1 MSISGNSVYVTRV
14 GGGDG
19 GSPFSMPSTN
29 FPPYCLCPL
38 VLPHNVRLC
47 YMKESVTLRQCALL
61 NPPVANA
68 RSQQLCATGTVG
80 IAAVGLALGHQKP
93 ATDHRPV
100 SGKRKAPARF
110 TFDQQRSTPMPS
122 NTTSPMAQ
130 PASAPTSRLRKRTSF
145 GRPLSSSSRLS
156 LGNFTAPSIS
166 DVKAGGDSGVPGNPV
181 APDTRT
187 SFSHEPFD
195 FEFNGNSTIRS
206 SWFRRKS
213 TMSMSKDDSPFSTPP
228 PGSPSVSFS
237 NGSTAP
243 ILPSSTNFNSST
255 LPRNKL
261 VKRST
266 SHRALQGSS
275 GMHSSLRRP
284 ATSHQRSATLQQ
296 QHLSEDDRL
305 SNNRSIFHPPSPLN
319 DLREDQQ
326 ADNDPPHLWHSFF
339 KPQAIKLIK
348 EGSSRKR
355 TAAGGI
361 SRTETLRGIVPEAD
375 QHPTLMLAT
384 SIAPRSSADAA
395 NGRASHRQESHR
407 LSTPVGFDT
416 SIPFSTGQVQ
426 TEIYADPEPIPR
438 KSFSFGGLFSS
449 PSPST
454 WKMPR
459 SGSLTRNNTPSG
471 TSSGRRIASAPYST
485 RPRLNGPSQ
494 GEPST
499 RSYEKT
505 GYVGPDHR
513 DVLPTEKNAFS
524 MKSKVPSS
532 PLPPLNRLSAFDI
545 DLPDTATSYPASP
558 QKSEQIPASPRSST
572 PPSPSA
578 SSPLGPL
585 AFNTFRNKAHRPSGA
600 PSDHASTLLGSDN
613 ENSRFLSGDEDDG
626 RSETVYDSTRTGA
639 TGSSHSGVRR
649 PPIDT
654 VFDGSPPSEISKHK
668 LLALQDLMSH
678 DSFSEPPIQRADILE
693 EEESVPTPG
702 RHAAPC
708 KEESLPLPVLSH
720 NRSLSPS
727 LPSSPPELPQCRTPS
742 KHDETDLQ
750 DIADD
755 EVWSFDDMEG
765 DIDSIKGTSASA
777 TDDDA
782 HLTQK
787 GLSTPDLPH
796 KSSTSAADRSK
807 PNIFDWSEHPSSEQ
821 DSLGGTSPRPKT
833 VHGQHGKELRG
844 SRLSGR
850 RGPSPLHLRS
860 QSVPVPSDGNGHR
873 SNGHTAK
880 LESWVLK
887 KGVSEDWDND
897 FDFDE
902 SPRPAKQA
910 SVSHDH
916 PRTSSSTGMLV
927 PRSILERQA
936 SVHGQF
942 GQVKELTLLVEELK
956 RLQQQASAQGIMEGQ
971 SVELW
976 KEAEGIINLAT
987 VDDEDQEFLPPRSP
1001 RSPSFDFDAFD
1012 EDSPAGQ
1019 SRRKSGISSSRGD
1032 RSSGAETASSPQ
1044 TPNQTPSQPSP
1055 EKPNLETPPPKS
1067 RPRKE
1072 SAAKAKSVLENIHQ
1086 QRSRHESA
1094 MLEQS
1099 SQKKLPFDT
1108 TSLRDLVTRA
1118 GVVTRALKEIV
1129 RRAENG
1135 PATTQ
1140 TKFTTPPDPH
1150 YTQIFQQPPSSPS
1163 LNKSPRITRSPK
1175 SGSFIGGNITG
1186 NDHDLNGHMK
1196 VMTVV

>member
-1 MSISGNSVYVTRV
+1 MEAVPSVCPPPVSLHAVCLHSCCRTKIRHSYMNEPVTQ
-14 GGGDG
+14 
-19 GSPFSMPSTN
+19 
-29 FPPYCLCPL
+29 C
-38 VLPHNVRLC
+38 
-47 YMKESVTLRQCALL
+47 QCALL

-93 ATDHRPV
+93 ATDHRPG
-100 SGKRKAPARF
+100 SGKRKAPSRF
-110 TFDQQRSTPMPS
+110 TFDQQSSNPMSPP
-122 NTTSPMAQ
+122 TTSSMAQ
-130 PASAPTSRLRKRTSF
+130 PASAPNSRLRKRNSF

-156 LGNFTAPSIS
+156 FGNFTAPSIPDS
-166 DVKAGGDSGVPGNPV
+166 KAEDDSGVVGNSV

-213 TMSMSKDDSPFSTPP
+213 TMSMSNESPFSTPP
-228 PGSPSVSFS
+228 PGSPSISFS

-266 SHRALQGSS
+266 SQRALQGSS

-296 QHLSEDDRL
+296 QHQSEDERPP
-305 SNNRSIFHPPSPLN
+305 NNRSILHPPSPLN

-326 ADNDPPHLWHSFF
+326 VDDDPPHVWQSFF
-339 KPQAIKLIK
+339 KPQAFKLVK
-348 EGSSRKR
+348 DGSSRKR
-355 TAAGGI
+355 AAAGGI
-361 SRTETLRGIVPEAD
+361 SRVDTLKTVLPEVD

-384 SIAPRSSADAA
+384 SIAPRSLADTA

-426 TEIYADPEPIPR
+426 TEIYADPEPTPR

-454 WKMPR
+454 WKPR
-459 SGSLTRNNTPSG
+459 SGSLKKNKTPLG
-471 TSSGRRIASAPYST
+471 TSNGRRIASAPHST
-485 RPRLNGPSQ
+485 TPGYNRPSQ
-494 GEPST
+494 GEPSS
-499 RSYEKT
+499 RSHQTT
-505 GYVGPDHR
+505 GHDRPDQK
-513 DVLPTEKNAFS
+513 DTFATERKAFGTES
-524 MKSKVPSS
+524 RVPSS

-545 DLPDTATSYPASP
+545 DLPGSAPSYFASP
-558 QKSEQIPASPRSST
+558 QAEHVPTSPRSST
-572 PPSPSA
+572 PPSPST

-600 PSDHASTLLGSDN
+600 PSDHASTLFGSDN

-626 RSETVYDSTRTGA
+626 RSDTVYDSTRTGA

-654 VFDGSPPSEISKHK
+654 VFDGSPHSDISKHK
-668 LLALQDLMSH
+668 LLALQDLMSR
-678 DSFSEPPIQRADILE
+678 DSFSESPIQRADILE
-693 EEESVPTPG
+693 EEENVPTPG
-702 RHAAPC
+702 RHAVPC
-708 KEESLPLPVLSH
+708 KEESLPTPVYPDSH
-720 NRSLSPS
+720 SRSLSPS
-727 LPSSPPELPQCRTPS
+727 LPSSPPGLLQSHTFSNHDKIDPQ
-742 KHDETDLQ
+742 E
-750 DIADD
+750 IADD

-765 DIDSIKGTSASA
+765 EIDLIKGTSTSA
-777 TDDDA
+777 TDGDA
-782 HLTQK
+782 YSTQE
-787 GLSTPDLPH
+787 GLSTPNLPY
-796 KSSTSAADRSK
+796 KSSDNAADFPK

-821 DSLGGTSPRPKT
+821 DTLGDTSLRPKT
-833 VHGQHGKELRG
+833 VHGQHGKDLRG
-844 SRLSGR
+844 SRPSGR

-910 SVSHDH
+910 SVSHDYT
-916 PRTSSSTGMLV
+916 RSSNSTGMLV

-956 RLQQQASAQGIMEGQ
+956 RLQKQAIAQGIIEGQ
-971 SVELW
+971 SSELW

-1044 TPNQTPSQPSP
+1044 TPNQTPLRPSL
-1055 EKPNLETPPPKS
+1055 EKPNIETPPPKS

-1086 QRSRHESA
+1086 QRSRYELA
-1094 MLEQS
+1094 ALEQS

-1135 PATTQ
+1135 PVTPQ
-1140 TKFTTPPDPH
+1140 TKSTTPPDPH
-1150 YTQIFQQPPSSPS
+1150 YTRIFQQPPSSPS
-1163 LNKSPRITRSPK
+1163 LKKSPRVTQSPK
-1175 SGSFIGGNITG
+1175 SGSYISSNITG
-1186 NDHDLNGHMK
+1186 NENDLNGHVK

>member
-1 MSISGNSVYVTRV
+1 MCAAAQDRTLLPERIRHSL
-14 GGGDG
+14 
-19 GSPFSMPSTN
+19 SMRST
-29 FPPYCLCPL
+29 
-38 VLPHNVRLC
+38 
-47 YMKESVTLRQCALL
+47 

-68 RSQQLCATGTVG
+68 HSQQLCATGTVG
-80 IAAVGLALGHQKP
+80 IAAVGLALGHRKP
-93 ATDHRPV
+93 ATDHRPG
-100 SGKRKAPARF
+100 SGKRKAPSRF
-110 TFDQQRSTPMPS
+110 TFDQQSSTPMPS
-122 NTTSPMAQ
+122 PPTSSMAQ
-130 PASAPTSRLRKRTSF
+130 PASAPTSRLRKRNSF

-156 LGNFTAPSIS
+156 FANFTAPSIPDS
-166 DVKAGGDSGVPGNPV
+166 KAEGDAGVAGNPV

-187 SFSHEPFD
+187 SFNHEPFD

-213 TMSMSKDDSPFSTPP
+213 TMSTSNESPVSTPP
-228 PGSPSVSFS
+228 PGSPSISFS

-243 ILPSSTNFNSST
+243 ILSSSTNFNSST

-266 SHRALQGSS
+266 SQRALQGSS

-296 QHLSEDDRL
+296 QRLSEDEGS

-326 ADNDPPHLWHSFF
+326 VDNDPPHIWQSFF
-339 KPQAIKLIK
+339 KPQALKLVK
-348 EGSSRKR
+348 DGSSRKR
-355 TAAGGI
+355 AATGGI
-361 SRTETLRGIVPEAD
+361 SRIDSLRAIVPEAD
-375 QHPTLMLAT
+375 QLPTLMLAT
-384 SIAPRSSADAA
+384 SIAPHSSADVA
-395 NGRASHRQESHR
+395 NGRASQRHESHR

-426 TEIYADPEPIPR
+426 TKIYADPEPIPR
-438 KSFSFGGLFSS
+438 KSFSFGGLFPS

-454 WKMPR
+454 WKPR
-459 SGSLTRNNTPSG
+459 SSSLKRNKTPSG
-471 TSSGRRIASAPYST
+471 NASGRRIASAPHST
-485 RPRLNGPSQ
+485 TPGYNRPSQ
-494 GEPST
+494 GKPPST
-499 RSYEKT
+499 SYQNT
-505 GYVGPDHR
+505 GHVKPDQR
-513 DVLPTEKNAFS
+513 DPFSTERNAFGTES
-524 MKSKVPSS
+524 RVLSS
-532 PLPPLNRLSAFDI
+532 PLPPLHRLSAFDI
-545 DLPDTATSYPASP
+545 DLPGTAPSYHTRP
-558 QKSEQIPASPRSST
+558 QAEQVPASPRSST
-572 PPSPSA
+572 PPSPPA

-585 AFNTFRNKAHRPSGA
+585 AFSTFRNKAHRPSGA
-600 PSDHASTLLGSDN
+600 PSDHASTLFGSDN

-626 RSETVYDSTRTGA
+626 LSETVYDSTRTGA

-668 LLALQDLMSH
+668 LFALQDLTSR

-693 EEESVPTPG
+693 EEENVPTPG
-702 RHAAPC
+702 RHAAPR
-708 KEESLPLPVLSH
+708 KEESRPTPVHFNNHS
-720 NRSLSPS
+720 RSLSPS
-727 LPSSPPELPQCRTPS
+727 LTSSPPGLPQSKTSS
-742 KHDETDLQ
+742 KHDKSDHQ
-750 DIADD
+750 DITDD
-755 EVWSFDDMEG
+755 EVWSFDDMEVE
-765 DIDSIKGTSASA
+765 IDLIKGTSASA
-777 TDDDA
+777 MDDDA
-782 HLTQK
+782 CLTQES
-787 GLSTPDLPH
+787 LSTPDLPYQL
-796 KSSTSAADRSK
+796 SNNAAELSK

-821 DSLGGTSPRPKT
+821 DSLEGTSPRPKT

-897 FDFDE
+897 FEFDE

-910 SVSHDH
+910 SVNHDY
-916 PRTSSSTGMLV
+916 PRSSNSTGMLV

-956 RLQQQASAQGIMEGQ
+956 RLQKQATTQGIMEGQ
-971 SVELW
+971 SSELW

-1032 RSSGAETASSPQ
+1032 RSSGAETVSSPQ
-1044 TPNQTPSQPSP
+1044 TPNQAPSQPSP
-1055 EKPNLETPPPKS
+1055 EKPSIETPPPKS

-1086 QRSRHESA
+1086 QRSRHEVA
-1094 MLEQS
+1094 TLEQS

-1129 RRAENG
+1129 RRAENA
-1135 PATTQ
+1135 PVTPR
-1140 TKFTTPPDPH
+1140 TKSTTPPDPQ
-1150 YTQIFQQPPSSPS
+1150 YTRIFEQPPSSPS
-1163 LNKSPRITRSPK
+1163 LRKSPRITQSPK
-1175 SGSFIGGNITG
+1175 SGSFIGGSITG
-1186 NDHDLNGHMK
+1186 NDNDLNGHMK

>member
-1 MSISGNSVYVTRV
+1 
-14 GGGDG
+14 
-19 GSPFSMPSTN
+19 MPSTD
-29 FPPYCLCPL
+29 FPTCCLSSL
-38 VLPHNVRLC
+38 VVPHKIRLC
-47 YMKESVTLRQCALL
+47 YIKESVTLCQCALL
-61 NPPVANA
+61 DPPVANA
-68 RSQQLCATGTVG
+68 HSQQLCATGTVG

-100 SGKRKAPARF
+100 SGKRKAPSRF
-110 TFDQQRSTPMPS
+110 TFDQQSSTPTPS
-122 NTTSPMAQ
+122 TTTSSMAQ
-130 PASAPTSRLRKRTSF
+130 PASAPTARLRKRNSF

-156 LGNFTAPSIS
+156 FGNFTAPSIPDS
-166 DVKAGGDSGVPGNPV
+166 KAEGDSGVTGNPV

-213 TMSMSKDDSPFSTPP
+213 TMSMSNESPFSTPP

-243 ILPSSTNFNSST
+243 ILPSSTNLNSST

-266 SHRALQGSS
+266 SQRALRGSS

-296 QHLSEDDRL
+296 QHLSDDERL

-326 ADNDPPHLWHSFF
+326 ADDDPPHIWQSFF
-339 KPQAIKLIK
+339 KPQATKLPK
-348 EGSSRKR
+348 DGSSRKR

-361 SRTETLRGIVPEAD
+361 SRIDTLKSIVPEAD
-375 QHPTLMLAT
+375 QLPTLMLAT
-384 SIAPRSSADAA
+384 SIAPRLSADTA

-454 WKMPR
+454 WKPR
-459 SGSLTRNNTPSG
+459 SGSLKRNKTPSG
-471 TSSGRRIASAPYST
+471 TSSGRRIASAPHST
-485 RPRLNGPSQ
+485 TPGYDRPSQ
-494 GEPST
+494 AEPSS
-499 RSYEKT
+499 RSYRKT
-505 GYVGPDHR
+505 EYVGPDHR
-513 DVLPTEKNAFS
+513 SHFSTERKAFGTES
-524 MKSKVPSS
+524 RVPSS

-545 DLPDTATSYPASP
+545 DLPGTAPSYLASP
-558 QKSEQIPASPRSST
+558 QAEQVPATPRSSN

-600 PSDHASTLLGSDN
+600 PSDHASTLFGSDN

-626 RSETVYDSTRTGA
+626 LSETVYDSTRTGA

-668 LLALQDLMSH
+668 LLALQDLMSR

-693 EEESVPTPG
+693 EEENVPTPG
-702 RHAAPC
+702 RHAAPG
-708 KEESLPLPVLSH
+708 KEESLPVHPTSH
-720 NRSLSPS
+720 KKSLSLS
-727 LPSSPPELPQCRTPS
+727 LPSSPPALPQSRTAS
-742 KHDETDLQ
+742 KHDKINPQ

-755 EVWSFDDMEG
+755 EVWSFDDMDGE
-765 DIDSIKGTSASA
+765 IDLIKDTAASA

-782 HLTQK
+782 CLTQE
-787 GLSTPDLPH
+787 GLSTPDLPY
-796 KSSTSAADRSK
+796 KYSTNAVDCSK

-821 DSLGGTSPRPKT
+821 DSLGSTSPRPKT

-873 SNGHTAK
+873 INGHTAK

-897 FDFDE
+897 FEFDE
-902 SPRPAKQA
+902 SPRPTKQA
-910 SVSHDH
+910 SVSHDYS
-916 PRTSSSTGMLV
+916 RISSSSTGMLV

-956 RLQQQASAQGIMEGQ
+956 RLQEQATAQGIMEGQ
-971 SVELW
+971 SAELW

-987 VDDEDQEFLPPRSP
+987 VDDEDQEFPPPRSP

-1032 RSSGAETASSPQ
+1032 RSSGAETVSSPQ
-1044 TPNQTPSQPSP
+1044 TPNQTPLQPSL
-1055 EKPNLETPPPKS
+1055 EKLNLETPPPKS

-1086 QRSRHESA
+1086 QRSRHDLA
-1094 MLEQS
+1094 TLEQS
-1099 SQKKLPFDT
+1099 PQKKLPFDT

-1129 RRAENG
+1129 RRAENA
-1135 PATTQ
+1135 PATPQ
-1140 TKFTTPPDPH
+1140 TKPTTPPDPH
-1150 YTQIFQQPPSSPS
+1150 YTRIFQQPPTSPS
-1163 LNKSPRITRSPK
+1163 RQKSPRVTQSPK